1 MAFVKNFLVAIV
13 FLSTVSV
20 FNPNVSNASTK
31 ASASS
36 IFLNIEG
43 YYLLYSA
50 PLAPYIDDNNR
61 MMVPLRSFSKLFG
74 AKATYEAASKTAT
87 IIKGDYFLKLTINS
101 KTIEVNNQKYE
112 LDTVPVL
119 KNNSFFLPL
128 KSVADAFQIRTSVL
142 DMGYGTGKTI
152 TIEDDRFL
160 EQGVLKEINEMR
172 SNDEE
177 QYKNYGVF
185 PKSITFNKNNQ
196 QVEIRIK
203 SRNILGEEI
212 YFEDV
217 KSGVW
222 VVSNNEIQQVLSDV
236 TEDLKVGKGEIMEH
250 QYPTNNKDTSEVEY
264 VFYFPRIQE

>member
-1 MAFVKNFLVAIV
+1 MAFIKNFLVAVV
-13 FLSTVSV
+13 FLSVVSA
-20 FNPNVSNASTK
+20 FNPNVSK
-31 ASASS
+31 ASGGS

-43 YYLLYSA
+43 YFLLYSA

-74 AKATYEAASKTAT
+74 ATATYEVASKTAT
-87 IIKGDYFLKLTINS
+87 IIEGNASLKLKANS
-101 KTIEVNNQKYE
+101 KVIEVNGQKFE
-112 LDTVPVL
+112 LDTVTVL

-128 KSVADAFQIRTSVL
+128 KSVADAFRIRTSVI

-152 TIEDDRFL
+152 TINDERFL
-160 EQGVLKEINEMR
+160 VQGVLKEINEMR

-185 PKSITFNKNNQ
+185 PESIAFNKNNQ
-196 QVEIRIK
+196 QIKIHIK

-212 YFEDV
+212 NFEDV

-222 VVSNNEIQQVLSDV
+222 VVSNNEIQQVLNDV
-236 TEDLKVGKGEIMEH
+236 TEDLKIGKGEIMEH
-250 QYPTNNKDTSEVEY
+250 QYPTNNKDTSKVEF
-264 VFYFPRIQE
+264 VFYFPRIHE